1 MLLRSS
7 VVWSLLPIAIPVA
20 SALTPPPSELQVQAH
35 STLVQAPLD
44 LACPAR
50 FGIAVAIDGGRLFVG
65 ADGRRDGPPCAGTVV
80 MFVRGPAQEWHF
92 EGMLHAPDPEV
103 GDEFGATLALD
114 GDRLLVGSPGRL
126 GEQGGAWCFH
136 LSPGEIAVE
145 SVIELTVGDARAGDR
160 FGESIALDGP
170 HVAIGAPRADVDG
183 FLDRGRVVVTR
194 LRPPFA
200 LPWQDVRPRRS
211 TTGLRFGTS
220 IAWGPTLAIGAP
232 GADVRSPSALVIER
246 HPGHPIDEAPI
257 DRAGAV
263 MIHQRQAP
271 HRALA
276 MVHRRSPAPLE
287 RTGTTASFI
296 GETLVAGAPRAFTGA
311 VRGGKLVFFGRPMA
325 EIGFP
330 SHPDG
335 GFGST
340 LATSGHRF
348 AAGVPGRRD
357 VHGRI
362 DAGIRI
368 GDGRNGHFS
377 VRWELVGL
385 GGTRTLLALALAPD
399 GDLLAIGMPDPA
411 IDDGP
416 VLDGMVRVVR
426 LDPRGLEAVP

>member
-1 MLLRSS
+1 M
-7 VVWSLLPIAIPVA
+7 AIPVA
-20 SALTPPPSELQVQAH
+20 SALTPPPSRLQVEAH
-35 STLVQAPLD
+35 STLVRAPVDLD
-44 LACPAR
+44 CPAR
-50 FGIAVAIDGGRLFVG
+50 FGIAVAIDGERLFVG
-65 ADGRRDGPPCAGTVV
+65 ADGRRDGPPCPGTVA
-80 MFVRGPAQEWHF
+80 MFVRGPALEWLF
-92 EGMLHAPDPEV
+92 EGLINAPNPEI

-136 LSPGEIAVE
+136 LSPGEITVE
-145 SVIELTVGDARAGDR
+145 SVIELTVADARAGDR
-160 FGESIALDGP
+160 FGESVALDGP

-194 LRPPFA
+194 LRPRFA
-200 LPWQDVRPRRS
+200 LPWQEVRPRRS

-220 IAWGPTLAIGAP
+220 VAWGPTLAIGCP

-246 HPGHPIDEAPI
+246 HPRGPIDRSLV

-263 MIHQRQAP
+263 MIHQRESP

-276 MVHRRSPAPLE
+276 VLHRRSPAPLE
-287 RTGTTASFI
+287 RTGTTACFV
-296 GETLVAGAPRAFTGA
+296 GATLVAGAPRAYTGP
-311 VRGGKLVFFGRPMA
+311 VRGGKLIFFGRPMA
-325 EIGFP
+325 EIGVPF
-330 SHPDG
+330 HRDG

-340 LATSGHRF
+340 LAASGHRF

-357 VHGRI
+357 AHGRI
-362 DAGIRI
+362 DAGVRI
-368 GDGRNGHFS
+368 GDRRNGQFR
-377 VRWELVGL
+377 VRWEIVGL

-399 GDLLAIGMPDPA
+399 GDLLAIGTPDPA

-426 LDPRGLEAVP
+426 LEPHGLEVVP